1 MDDKRMEN
9 PQGQPYGQDVYQ
21 TGSTTPPKSRG
32 GIIAVLLVAVI
43 FLTGVSTALGLLNIR
58 LFKQISARGGEEVSP
73 VSFSRVSGS
82 GEGSAQAG
90 AVTEFSALGITGQA
104 LTSFYQVY
112 YHLPKGIYITEV
124 AQGSEAAAKGILPGD
139 VLVSVDAQ
147 PVSTEAALSQ
157 QLARHASGDK
167 VSIVI
172 YREERSK
179 KLEVEL
185 G

>member
-1 MDDKRMEN
+1 MEDKNQRR
-9 PQGQPYGQDVYQ
+9 QPEQDCGQDIYQ
-21 TGSTTPPKSRG
+21 TGSTTPPKSYG

-58 LFKQISARGGEEVSP
+58 LFKQISAQNGQELSP
-73 VSFSRVSGS
+73 VAFSQVQTGDDAP
-82 GEGSAQAG
+82 AQAG
-90 AVTEFSALGITGQA
+90 TVTEFPALGITGQA
-104 LTSFYQVY
+104 LSSFYQVY
-112 YHLPKGIYITEV
+112 YHLPQGIYITDV
-124 AQGSEAAAKGILPGD
+124 APGSDAYAKGILPGD

-157 QLARHASGDK
+157 QLARHAAGDK

-172 YREERSK
+172 YREDRSK